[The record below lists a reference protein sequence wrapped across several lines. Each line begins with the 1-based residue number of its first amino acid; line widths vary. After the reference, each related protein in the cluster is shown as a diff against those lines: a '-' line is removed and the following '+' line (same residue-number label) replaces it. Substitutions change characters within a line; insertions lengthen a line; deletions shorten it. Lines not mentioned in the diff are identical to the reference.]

1 MSAFLHDVEDDTAP
15 EMLLP
20 GGQPTDQ
27 AALEAALASGPVMA
41 SDFWDTK
48 LVVSSPV
55 YLPVEG
61 SDLPLIYRGKSHA
74 FIGEPGRGK
83 SMLLQHLHVQEAAAG
98 RCSLFIDLEKDFGH
112 FRERIRALGATKETA
127 ARIGY
132 WRLSGAI
139 TREKLEAI
147 AAFTRQWGVE
157 VVTIDSVGRALSRA
171 GLTENDNDHVR
182 RWFDETVTP
191 MERGGLTVVLVDHMK
206 KPDEGRGSRGGSPS
220 AAGRYAKGA
229 GAKLDVIT
237 GAAYGVSF
245 TKPFSRSKPGMATLI
260 TAKDNNGSRHE
271 GEIAAEVSVTPSD
284 EGRCIEM
291 VLRAVVQPINGAG
304 EFRPTFYMQKVSE
317 YLATAAEPVSIS
329 AIKRDLGGKSEWVGV
344 AVERL
349 VDEGFAT
356 QEPGPR
362 GAKLIAHVRSF
373 DQQLEGQEDG
383 NPF

>member
-1 MSAFLHDVEDDTAP
+1 
-15 EMLLP
+15 
-20 GGQPTDQ
+20 
-27 AALEAALASGPVMA
+27 MA
-41 SDFWDTK
+41 SDFWDTE
-48 LVVSSPV
+48 LVVAKLV

-83 SMLLQHLHVQEAAAG
+83 SMLLQHLHVKEAAAG

-112 FRERIRALGATKETA
+112 FRERIRALGATKESA

-139 TREKLEAI
+139 TRESLDAI
-147 AAFTRQWGVE
+147 AGFARQWGVE
-157 VVTIDSVGRALSRA
+157 VVTLDSVGRALSRA

-182 RWFDETVTP
+182 TWFDGVVAP

-206 KPDEGRGSRGGSPS
+206 KPDDSRGNRGGSPS

-245 TKPFSRSKPGMATLI
+245 TKPFSRSKPGMATLV

-284 EGRCIEM
+284 EGRSIEM
-291 VLRAVVQPINGAG
+291 VLRAVVQPVNDAG

-317 YLATAAEPVSIS
+317 HLAKAAEPVSIS
-329 AIKRDLGGKSEWVGV
+329 SIKRALGGKSEWVGI

-362 GAKLIAHVRSF
+362 GAKLITHVRAF
-373 DQQLEGQEDG
+373 EQNGEEQQNG